1 MINKKLKIDLADVIA
16 IQSLLDSYVKLM
28 ESIDEKD
35 PFMKNMKDSQ
45 IFCCDYLINKIE
57 GKLEKLK

>member
-1 MINKKLKIDLADVIA
+1 MDLADVIA
-16 IQSLLDSYVKLM
+16 IQSLLGSYIKLM
-28 ESIDEKD
+28 EMTEEHD

>member
-1 MINKKLKIDLADVIA
+1 MVGKKIKMDLADIIA
-16 IQSLLDSYVKLM
+16 IQSLLSSYIKLM
-28 ESIDEKD
+28 EMTEEHD

>member
-1 MINKKLKIDLADVIA
+1 MINKKLKMDLADIIA
-16 IQSLLDSYVKLM
+16 IQSLLSSYIKLM
-28 ESIDEKD
+28 EATEEHD
-35 PFMKNMKDSQ
+35 PFMKSMKDSQ

>member
-1 MINKKLKIDLADVIA
+1 MVGKKIKMDLADIIA

-28 ESIDEKD
+28 ESIEEHDT
-35 PFMKNMKDSQ
+35 FMKNMKDSQ

>member
-1 MINKKLKIDLADVIA
+1 MINKRIKIDLADLIA

-28 ESIDEKD
+28 ESIEEHD
-35 PFMKNMKDSQ
+35 PFMKNMKNSQ

-57 GKLEKLK
+57 DKLEKLK

>member
-1 MINKKLKIDLADVIA
+1 MVGKKIKMDLADIIA

-28 ESIDEKD
+28 ESIEEHDT
-35 PFMKNMKDSQ
+35 FMRNMRDSQ
-45 IFCCDYLINKIE
+45 VYCCEYLINKIE

>member
-1 MINKKLKIDLADVIA
+1 MDLADIIA
-16 IQSLLDSYVKLM
+16 IQSLLSSYIKLM
-28 ESIDEKD
+28 EATEEHD
-35 PFMKNMKDSQ
+35 PFMKSMKDSQ

>member
-1 MINKKLKIDLADVIA
+1 MYEYKLKMDLADVIA
-16 IQSLLDSYVKLM
+16 IQSLLGSYIKLM
-28 ESIDEKD
+28 KMTEEHD

>member
-1 MINKKLKIDLADVIA
+1 MINKRIKMDLADLIA

-35 PFMKNMKDSQ
+35 PFMRNMRDSQ
-45 IFCCDYLINKIE
+45 VYCCEYLIKKIE

>member
-1 MINKKLKIDLADVIA
+1 MINKKLKMDLADVIA
-16 IQSLLDSYVKLM
+16 IQSLLGSYIKLM
-28 ESIDEKD
+28 EMTEEHD